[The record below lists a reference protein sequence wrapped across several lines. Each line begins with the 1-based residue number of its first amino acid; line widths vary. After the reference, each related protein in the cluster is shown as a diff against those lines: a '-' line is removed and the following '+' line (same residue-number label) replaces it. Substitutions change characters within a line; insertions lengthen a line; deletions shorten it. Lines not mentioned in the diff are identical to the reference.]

1 MTAYVQTSSL
11 LNTLLMALSSMI
23 FVMMA
28 PFRTGQHLLE
38 RVTSRLNIPLYCFL
52 IAKPCCSIQDSFLLE
67 CSITP
72 VHPTMNLR
80 KPHSP

>member
-38 RVTSRLNIPLYCFL
+38 RVTSRLNIPLNRFL
-52 IAKPCCSIQDSFLLE
+52 
-67 CSITP
+67 
-72 VHPTMNLR
+72 
-80 KPHSP
+80 